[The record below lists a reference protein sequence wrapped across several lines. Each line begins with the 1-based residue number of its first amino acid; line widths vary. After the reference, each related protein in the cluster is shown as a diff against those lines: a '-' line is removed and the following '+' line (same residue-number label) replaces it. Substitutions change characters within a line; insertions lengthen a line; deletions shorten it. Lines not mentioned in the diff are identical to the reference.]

1 MAGRDPPPARG
12 DASGLTHPAEGRD
25 ADTRRSAV
33 APGRRRSDPPAVR
46 RRLIGLRV
54 DTFTGILSGLS
65 GWPLLV
71 LVGVLAFGE
80 CAAFI
85 GLILPGETALL
96 LGGALASTGR
106 TNIAALVIVA
116 AVCAIIG
123 DSVGYEIGRRVGMP
137 LRRSRL
143 GRWVGEERWQRA
155 ETFIERHGP
164 AAVMLGRWVGV
175 LRALVPALAGMTRMP
190 YPRFLLFNVIGGV
203 TWATAVVLIGYALG
217 ASWQRA
223 QDYLGQASVAL
234 AAAVVL
240 TLIVRWVI
248 VRRRRRRQH

>member
-1 MAGRDPPPARG
+1 MRHAGTQPPGRG
-12 DASGLTHPAEGRD
+12 DKH
-25 ADTRRSAV
+25 ADTRRSRRT
-33 APGRRRSDPPAVR
+33 PGRRRSSSAAVR
-46 RRLIGLRV
+46 QRLNGSGV
-54 DTFTGILSGLS
+54 DWLSDIVSGLS

-71 LVGVLAFGE
+71 LVGALAFGE
-80 CAAFI
+80 CAAFV

-96 LGGALASTGR
+96 IGGALAATGR

-116 AVCAIIG
+116 AVCAVIG

-143 GRWVGEERWQRA
+143 GRWIGEERWQRA
-155 ETFIERHGP
+155 ERFIDRHGP

-190 YPRFLLFNVIGGV
+190 YRRFLLYNVIGGV
-203 TWATAVVLIGYALG
+203 SWATAVILIGYVLG
-217 ASWQRA
+217 ESWKRA
-223 QDYLGQASVAL
+223 ESYLGEAGAGI

-240 TLIVRWVI
+240 ALIVRWLVK
-248 VRRRRRRQH
+248 RRRRRHHR